1 MTHSLGGFFNTP
13 NFFLIKNITFP
24 ASLRVFFTPK
34 ARTRAQE
41 AVRTGAM
48 CHVIV
53 TCRSMLW
60 TLLSIVVAFAE
71 LIAFMGPDWLV
82 SPSSS
87 PSLPSGPVT
96 ANGSYRLSSRPHRP
110 TLGLYARCRQVPYHH
125 RDIQCGPY
133 AAHFGEIA
141 SGFWQATVIFLA
153 VAILILSVV
162 ALFAVFS
169 MCFQSIMRKSIFN
182 VCGLLQG
189 IAGKSLDFIGLYI
202 ASCICLAQEGNA
214 VISQHQHVVCY
225 VTTSYLFCLYCDN
238 PRCLRELLGV

>member
-1 MTHSLGGFFNTP
+1 
-13 NFFLIKNITFP
+13 
-24 ASLRVFFTPK
+24 
-34 ARTRAQE
+34 
-41 AVRTGAM
+41 
-48 CHVIV
+48 
-53 TCRSMLW
+53 MLW

-82 SPSSS
+82 SPPSS
-87 PSLPSGPVT
+87 PSLPGGPVT
-96 ANGSYRLSSRPHRP
+96 TNGSYRLSSRSHRP
-110 TLGLYARCRQVPYHH
+110 TLGLYARCRKVPYHH

-189 IAGKSLDFIGLYI
+189 IAGKSLDFIGLCI
-202 ASCICLAQEGNA
+202 VSCICFNTGRKYSNYRKHIDSSVTISMPIVMLRQ
-214 VISQHQHVVCY
+214 VICFV
-225 VTTSYLFCLYCDN
+225 
-238 PRCLRELLGV
+238 LL